1 MPSNNPTPRFNP
13 RGGDRRGPRQIG
25 GRPGMSL
32 WYGLALL
39 LILGLAQMYWFVPAG
54 KSIPYSEFKD
64 YVKNGAV
71 SEVFVGDTSIRGTLK
86 NPVQNGNRQT
96 KEFTTNRVEDS
107 KLTEEL
113 EARSVKYSGDTNTR
127 WLPELLGW
135 LVPLLFFVGIWGFF
149 FRRMGGAEGGVM
161 SFARSRAKV
170 FADDEVKVR
179 FADVAGVDEAREE
192 LKEVVEFLKTPK
204 KYTNLGGRI
213 PKGVLLV
220 GPPGTGKTLLAR
232 AVAGEAHVPF
242 FSLSGSE
249 FVEMFVGV
257 GAARIRDLFQQAEA
271 KAPCIV
277 FIDELD
283 ALGKAR
289 VQSPVGSHEER
300 EQTLNQL
307 LAEMDG
313 FDSRKGVI
321 IMGATNRPEVLDPAL
336 LRPGRFDRQ
345 VLVDKP
351 DVKGREEILKIHVK
365 GVKLAA
371 GVDLRLIAARTA
383 GFAGADLANLVNEA
397 ALLAARADK
406 TEVGPQEFEAAIE
419 RLVAGLERKR
429 VMSDKDRET
438 IAYHETGH
446 AVVASVLEGQ
456 YPVHK
461 ISIVGRGFGVLG
473 YTLHLPTEE
482 RYLSTRRQLM
492 GELSVLLGGRSAEE
506 IVFGE
511 VTTGAQNDLLRATDI
526 ARAMVCEFGM
536 SETLGLINYDG
547 NKRPKFLDIAL
558 PQERG
563 LYSEETALKIDG
575 EIKRIISEAHAT
587 ARQILTERRDAV
599 DTIARRL
606 LSVEVM
612 EGDELRQILGL
623 PVLPKLDEKAPEG
636 NLELRS

>member
-1 MPSNNPTPRFNP
+1 MASSRPGPPNP
-13 RGGDRRGPRQIG
+13 RGGDRRGTSRLTSA
-25 GRPGMSL
+25 RPSSPL

-39 LILGLAQMYWFVPAG
+39 LVLGMAQAYYMTPPG
-54 KSIPYSEFKD
+54 RTLPYSEFKQL
-64 YVKNGAV
+64 VKNG
-71 SEVFVGDTSIRGTLK
+71 EVAEIAIGDQSIRGTLK
-86 NPVQNGNRQT
+86 QGDAKT
-96 KEFTTNRVEDS
+96 KAFTVTRVEDP

-113 EARSVKYSGDTNTR
+113 EARGVKYTGEVMNR

-135 LVPLLFFVGIWGFF
+135 IIPLLFLVGIWGFF
-149 FRRMGGAEGGVM
+149 MRRMSGAEGGVM
-161 SFARSRAKV
+161 SFARSRAKIY
-170 FADDEVKVR
+170 ADDEVKVR
-179 FADVAGVDEAREE
+179 FTDVAGVDEAEDE
-192 LKEVVEFLKTPK
+192 LKEIVEFLKNPK

-289 VQSPVGSHEER
+289 TQSPFGSHEER

-351 DVKGREEILKIHVK
+351 DVKGREAILRIHVK
-365 GVKLAA
+365 GVKV
-371 GVDLRLIAARTA
+371 GPDVDLKVIAQRTA

-397 ALLAARADK
+397 ALLAARNDK
-406 TEVGPQEFEAAIE
+406 TAVDRRDFESAID
-419 RLVAGLERKR
+419 RLIAGLEKKR
-429 VMSDKDRET
+429 VMSTKERE
-438 IAYHETGH
+438 IVAYHESGH
-446 AVVASVLEGQ
+446 AIVATVLPGLD
-456 YPVHK
+456 PVHK
-461 ISIVGRGFGVLG
+461 ISIVQRGFGALG
-473 YTLHLPTEE
+473 YTMQLPLED
-482 RYLSTRRQLM
+482 RYLMTRTDLLNQLA
-492 GELSVLLGGRSAEE
+492 VLLAGRTAEE
-506 IVFGE
+506 IALSE
-511 VTTGAQNDLLRATDI
+511 ISTGAQNDLQRASDI
-526 ARAMVCEFGM
+526 ARAMVTEFGM
-536 SETLGLINYDG
+536 SDSVGAINYAPQ
-547 NKRPKFLDIAL
+547 KRSRFLDIGMPNDSGPYA
-558 PQERG
+558 
-563 LYSEETALKIDG
+563 EETAQTIDR
-575 EIKRIISEAHAT
+575 EVKRIVSESHAV
-587 ARQILTERRDAV
+587 ARRVLKERRLTLEAV
-599 DTIARRL
+599 TRRVL
-606 LSVEVM
+606 EKEVM
-612 EGDELRQILGL
+612 EGDELRRMMAETET
-623 PVLPKLDEKAPEG
+623 PVGTTTEA
-636 NLELRS
+636 

>member
-1 MPSNNPTPRFNP
+1 MAPRPATPNP
-13 RGGDRRGPRQIG
+13 RGGDRRGTSRLTA
-25 GRPGMSL
+25 RPSSPL

-39 LILGLAQMYWFVPAG
+39 VVLAVVQAYYMTPPG
-54 KSIPYSEFKD
+54 RTIPYSEFKQL
-64 YVKNGAV
+64 VKNG
-71 SEVFVGDTSIRGTLK
+71 EVAEISIGDQAIRGTLK
-86 NPVQNGNRQT
+86 AGDAKT
-96 KEFTTNRVEDS
+96 KAFTVTRVEDP

-113 EARSVKYSGDTNTR
+113 EAKSVKYTGEVMNR

-135 LVPLLFFVGIWGFF
+135 IIPLLFLVGIWGFF
-149 FRRMGGAEGGVM
+149 FRRMSGAEGGVM
-161 SFARSRAKV
+161 SFARSKAKIY
-170 FADDEVKVR
+170 ADDEVKVR
-179 FADVAGVDEAREE
+179 FVDVAGVEEAEDE
-192 LKEVVEFLKTPK
+192 LKEIVEFLQNPK

-289 VQSPVGSHEER
+289 TQSPFGSHEER

-321 IMGATNRPEVLDPAL
+321 IMGATNRPEVLDAAL

-351 DVKGREEILKIHVK
+351 DVKGREAILRIHVK
-365 GVKLAA
+365 GVKV
-371 GVDLRLIAARTA
+371 GPDVDLKVIAQRTA

-397 ALLAARADK
+397 ALLAARFNKA
-406 TEVGPQEFEAAIE
+406 EVDRKDFESAID
-419 RLVAGLERKR
+419 RLIAGLEKKR
-429 VMSDKDRET
+429 VMSDKERR
-438 IAYHETGH
+438 IVAYHESGH
-446 AVVASVLEGQ
+446 AIVASVLPGLD
-456 YPVHK
+456 PVHK
-461 ISIVGRGFGVLG
+461 ISIVQRGFGALG
-473 YTLHLPTEE
+473 YTMQLPLED
-482 RYLSTRRQLM
+482 RYLMTRGDLHSQLA
-492 GELSVLLGGRSAEE
+492 VLLGGRTAEE
-506 IVFGE
+506 IALNE
-511 VTTGAQNDLLRATDI
+511 ISTGAQNDLQRATDM
-526 ARAMVCEFGM
+526 ARAMVTEWGM
-536 SETLGLINYDG
+536 SDELGAINYDV
-547 NKRPKFLDIAL
+547 NKRGRFLDIGM

-563 LYSEETALKIDG
+563 LYSEETAQKIDV
-575 EIKRIISEAHAT
+575 EIKRILTDAHDT
-587 ARQILTERRDAV
+587 ARRILTEHRPRLESV
-599 DTIARRL
+599 THRL
-606 LSVEVM
+606 LEIEVM
-612 EGDELRQILGL
+612 EGDELRALL
-623 PVLPKLDEKAPEG
+623 TTE
-636 NLELRS
+636 